1 MSLLGELVLDLAWGL
16 GLAGTALAFYAGWRR
31 EARWEE
37 VARRIGL
44 VMAPLLTLAVLLLES
59 ALLADDFRLIYVAQ
73 VSRQT
78 QPLFLK
84 ITALW
89 GGQNGSLLFWSWLM
103 SLFLFAAMAR
113 ADRFPRDLRP
123 FIAGV
128 LLLTQTFFLLL
139 NRFFANP
146 FETFPVPPADG
157 RGLNPLLRHPGM
169 IVHPPLLY
177 LGFVGFTVPYA
188 IVIAALLAGRRD
200 DEWIPLLRRWTLVA
214 WLFLSLGLLV
224 GARWAYDVLGWGG
237 YWGWDPVENAALLPW
252 LTGTAFLHSVM
263 VQERRGMLKVWTALL
278 IILTYA
284 LVILGTFITRTGVIA
299 SVHAF
304 ARSAIGVPFL
314 IYTGLVLVGSLA
326 LLTVRWE
333 LLRAEN
339 RIESWLS
346 RETFFL
352 LNNWLFLGIAFA
364 VFWGTFYPMFSELLF
379 NEKLTVGPPYYNRV
393 TGPLFAGLYLL
404 MGVIPFLRWR
414 RTPGASLRLA
424 VGSSAMAGL
433 GAMALARALG
443 VSLPWALVGFGLCAF
458 AGWGTLLDYALGV
471 RARRRA
477 TGEPWPTAL
486 ARLLA
491 RSPRR
496 YGGYLVHLGVV
507 LIGIGVIGSQ
517 AYPQE
522 TQRTLQLGEALPFGG
537 YRLVYQGIRQYTPAT
552 EPDVVVTQAWVRA
565 FDARGN
571 LLADLYPYVLQYDSG
586 ESLTPPALR
595 ATLKEDLY
603 ILLSGWVEGGNRATF
618 KIFINPLV
626 SWIWIG
632 GIVLILGTLVAVWPR
647 PAPAPVPQMIRPR
660 LQEEP
665 SMVS

>member
-1 MSLLGELVLDLAWGL
+1 MSLLGEGLLDLAWGL
-16 GLAGTALAFYAGWRR
+16 GLIGTLAAFYGGWRR
-31 EARWEE
+31 EARWVE
-37 VARRIGL
+37 VARRIGQ
-44 VMAPLLTLAVLLLES
+44 VMAPLLTLMVLALEI
-59 ALLADDFRLIYVAQ
+59 ALLTDDFRLVYVTQ

-113 ADRFPRDLRP
+113 ADRFPPDMLP
-123 FIAGV
+123 YMTGI

-146 FETFPVPPADG
+146 FEMFPVPPADG

-169 IVHPPLLY
+169 IAHPPLLY

-188 IVIAALLAGRRD
+188 IVMAALMAGRRD
-200 DEWIPLLRRWTLVA
+200 ESWLRLLRRWTLVA

-263 VQERRGMLKVWTALL
+263 VQERRGMLKVWTSLL

-314 IYTGLVLVGSLA
+314 IYVGMVLVGSLT
-326 LLTVRWE
+326 LLAARWD

-339 RIESWLS
+339 RVESWLS

-393 TGPLFAGLYLL
+393 TGPLFGALYLL
-404 MGVIPFLRWR
+404 MGVIPFIRWR
-414 RTPGASLRLA
+414 RTPGASLRLS
-424 VGSSAMAGL
+424 VGSSLLM
-433 GAMALARALG
+433 ALG
-443 VSLPWALVGFGLCAF
+443 VVVLAAIAGIRPPWALLGFGLCAF
-458 AGWGTLLDYALGV
+458 AGWGTLLDSALSVG
-471 RARRRA
+471 ARRRA
-477 TGEPWPTAL
+477 TGEPWLVAL
-486 ARLLA
+486 VRLVARN
-491 RSPRR
+491 PRR

-517 AYPQE
+517 FDQQE
-522 TQRTLQLGEALPFGG
+522 TQRTMGLGDSLAFGG
-537 YRLVYQGIRQYTPAT
+537 YRLVYHGIRQYTPAT
-552 EPDVVVTQAWVRA
+552 EPDVVVTEAWVRVY
-565 FDARGN
+565 DRSGR
-571 LLADLYPYVLQYDSG
+571 LLTDLYPYVLQYDTG

-603 ILLSGWVEGGNRATF
+603 LLLSGWMEGGNRATF
-618 KIFINPLV
+618 KVFINPLV

-647 PAPAPVPQMIRPR
+647 PALAPALGEIRPPLQKKPAPI
-660 LQEEP
+660 
-665 SMVS
+665 S

>member
-1 MSLLGELVLDLAWGL
+1 MNLLGEGLLDLAWGL
-16 GLAGTALAFYAGWRR
+16 GLVGTVVAFYAGWRK
-31 EARWEE
+31 EARWAE

-44 VMAPLLTLAVLLLES
+44 AMAPLLSLTVLVLEV
-59 ALLADDFRLIYVAQ
+59 ALLTDDFRLVYVAQ

-103 SLFLFAAMAR
+103 SLFLLAAMAR
-113 ADRFPRDLRP
+113 ADRIPRDLFP
-123 FIAGV
+123 YMTGV

-169 IVHPPLLY
+169 IAHPPLLY

-188 IVIAALLAGRRD
+188 ITIAALLVGRRD
-200 DEWIPLLRRWTLVA
+200 EEWPRLLRRWTLVA

-224 GARWAYDVLGWGG
+224 GARWAYDVLGWWG

-278 IILTYA
+278 IILMYA

-314 IYTGLVLVGSLA
+314 IYMGLVLAGSLA
-326 LLTVRWE
+326 LLAARWD

-339 RIESWLS
+339 RMESWLS

-379 NEKLTVGPPYYNRV
+379 DEKLTVGPPYYNQV
-393 TGPLFAGLYLL
+393 TGPMFAALYLL
-404 MGVIPFLRWR
+404 MGVIPFIRWR
-414 RTPGASLRLA
+414 RTPGASLRFSI
-424 VGSSAMAGL
+424 GSSALAAL
-433 GAMALARALG
+433 GAGALARAAG
-443 VSLPWALVGFGLCAF
+443 VQDPWALLGFGLCAF

-477 TGEPWPTAL
+477 TGEPWPLAL
-486 ARLLA
+486 ARLVA
-491 RSPRR
+491 RNPRR
-496 YGGYLVHLGVV
+496 YGGYLIHLGVV
-507 LIGIGVIGSQ
+507 LMGIGVIGSQ
-517 AYPQE
+517 FYQQE
-522 TQRTLQLGEALPFGG
+522 TQRTLGLGETLAFGG

-552 EPDVVVTQAWVRA
+552 EPDVVVTEAWVRVY
-565 FDARGN
+565 DRSGR
-571 LLADLYPYVLQYDSG
+571 LLTDLYPYVLQYDTG

-603 ILLSGWVEGGNRATF
+603 LLLSGWVDGGNRATF
-618 KIFINPLV
+618 KVFINPMV

-632 GIVLILGTLVAVWPR
+632 GMVLILGTLVAVWPM
-647 PAPAPVPQMIRPR
+647 PVPLPAIAGAERRP
-660 LQEEP
+660 EEQP
-665 SMVS
+665 VAAS

>member
-1 MSLLGELVLDLAWGL
+1 MSLLGEGLLDLAWGL
-16 GLAGTALAFYAGWRR
+16 GLVGMIVAFYAGWRE
-31 EARWEE
+31 EARWAE

-44 VMAPLLTLAVLLLES
+44 VMAPLLSLTVLVLEL
-59 ALLADDFRLIYVAQ
+59 ALLTDDFRLVYVTQ

-103 SLFLFAAMAR
+103 SLFLFVAMAR
-113 ADRFPRDLRP
+113 ADRVPRDLFP
-123 FIAGV
+123 YMTGV

-169 IVHPPLLY
+169 IAHPPLLY

-188 IVIAALLAGRRD
+188 ITIAALLAGRRD
-200 DEWIPLLRRWTLVA
+200 EGWLRLLRRWTLVA

-314 IYTGLVLVGSLA
+314 IYVGLVLVGSLM
-326 LLTVRWE
+326 LLAARWD

-339 RIESWLS
+339 RMESWLS

-379 NEKLTVGPPYYNRV
+379 NEKLTVGPPYYNQV
-393 TGPLFAGLYLL
+393 TGPMFAALYLL
-404 MGVIPFLRWR
+404 MGVIPFIRWR
-414 RTPGASLRLA
+414 RTPGAPLRFSI
-424 VGSSAMAGL
+424 GSSALAAL
-433 GAMALARALG
+433 GAGALARAAG
-443 VSLPWALVGFGLCAF
+443 VQHPWALLGFGLCAF

-477 TGEPWPTAL
+477 TGEPWPLAL
-486 ARLLA
+486 ARLVA
-491 RSPRR
+491 RNPRR
-496 YGGYLVHLGVV
+496 YGGYLIHLGVI

-517 AYPQE
+517 FYQRE
-522 TQRTLQLGEALPFGG
+522 TQRTLGLGESLAFGG

-552 EPDVVVTQAWVRA
+552 EPDVVVTEAWVRA
-565 FDARGN
+565 YDRSGG
-571 LLADLYPYVLQYDSG
+571 LLADLYPYVLQYDTG
-586 ESLTPPALR
+586 ETLTPPALR

-603 ILLSGWVEGGNRATF
+603 LLLSGWVDGGNRATF
-618 KIFINPLV
+618 KVFINPMV

-632 GIVLILGTLVAVWPR
+632 GIVLILGTLVAVWPT
-647 PAPAPVPQMIRPR
+647 PVPLPAIAGVERRP
-660 LQEEP
+660 EEQP
-665 SMVS
+665 MAAS

>member
-1 MSLLGELVLDLAWGL
+1 MNILGEGILDLAVAL
-16 GLAGTALAFYAGWRR
+16 GALGVAAAFYAGWRNDR
-31 EARWEE
+31 RWAE
-37 VARRIGL
+37 VARRVGL
-44 VMAPLLTLAVLLLES
+44 AMAPLLTLAVLILEI
-59 ALLADDFRLIYVAQ
+59 ALLTDDFRLVYVTQ

-113 ADRFPRDLRP
+113 ADRFPPDLLP
-123 FIAGV
+123 YISGV
-128 LLLTQTFFLLL
+128 LLVTQAFFLVL

-169 IVHPPLLY
+169 IAHPPLLY

-200 DEWIPLLRRWTLVA
+200 DGWLRLLRRWTLVA

-252 LTGTAFLHSVM
+252 LTGTAFLHSIM

-314 IYTGLVLVGSLA
+314 VYVGFVSVGSLA
-326 LLTVRWE
+326 LLATRWE
-333 LLRAEN
+333 LLRSEN

-393 TGPLFAGLYLL
+393 TGPMFAALFLL
-404 MGVIPFLRWR
+404 MGVIPFIRWR
-414 RTPGASLRLA
+414 RTPGASLQLS
-424 VGSSAMAGL
+424 VGSSILAAL
-433 GAMALARALG
+433 GAVTLAWGAG
-443 VSLPWALVGFGLCAF
+443 VRHPWALLGFGLCAF

-477 TGEPWPTAL
+477 TGEPWPVAL
-486 ARLLA
+486 ARLIA
-491 RSPRR
+491 RNQRR
-496 YGGYLVHLGVV
+496 YGGYLIHLGVV
-507 LIGIGVIGSQ
+507 LIGIGVVGSQ
-517 AYPQE
+517 FYQQE
-522 TQRTLQLGEALPFGG
+522 TQRTLGLGESLAFGG
-537 YRLVYQGIRQYTPAT
+537 YQLVYQGIRQYTPAT
-552 EPDVVVTQAWVRA
+552 EPDVVVTEAWVRVY
-565 FDARGN
+565 DRSGRP
-571 LLADLYPYVLQYDSG
+571 LADLFPYVLQYDSG

-603 ILLSGWVEGGNRATF
+603 LLLSGWVEGGNRATF
-618 KIFINPLV
+618 KVFINPLV
-626 SWIWIG
+626 SWIWMG
-632 GIVLILGTLVAVWPR
+632 GLILILGTLVAAW
-647 PAPAPVPQMIRPR
+647 PVPVQAPQLYPLGRRP
-660 LQEEP
+660 EKAP
-665 SMVS
+665 TPA

>member
-1 MSLLGELVLDLAWGL
+1 MSLLGEGLLDLAWGL
-16 GLAGTALAFYAGWRR
+16 GLIGTIMAFYAGWRR
-31 EARWEE
+31 EARWAE

-44 VMAPLLTLAVLLLES
+44 VMAPLLTLAVVLLEV
-59 ALLADDFRLIYVAQ
+59 ALLTDDFRLVYVAQ

-78 QPLFLK
+78 QPFFLK

-89 GGQNGSLLFWSWLM
+89 GGQNGSLLFWSWLL
-103 SLFLFAAMAR
+103 SLFLLAAMVR
-113 ADRFPRDLRP
+113 ADRMPRDLLP
-123 FIAGV
+123 YTIGV

-169 IVHPPLLY
+169 IAHPPLLY

-188 IVIAALLAGRRD
+188 ITIAALLAGRRD
-200 DEWIPLLRRWTLVA
+200 ESWLRLLRRWTLVA

-304 ARSAIGVPFL
+304 ARSAIGGPFL
-314 IYTGLVLVGSLA
+314 VYVGLVLVGSIA
-326 LLTVRWE
+326 LLAARWD
-333 LLRAEN
+333 LLRSEN
-339 RIESWLS
+339 RIEAWLS

-379 NEKLTVGPPYYNRV
+379 NEKLTVGPPYYNQV
-393 TGPLFAGLYLL
+393 TGPMFGALYLL
-404 MGVIPFLRWR
+404 MGVIPFIRWR
-414 RTPGASLRLA
+414 RTPGTSLRLS
-424 VGSSAMAGL
+424 VGSSLLAAL
-433 GAMALARALG
+433 GAAALAALAG
-443 VSLPWALVGFGLCAF
+443 VRHPWALLGFSLCAF

-471 RARRRA
+471 WARRRA
-477 TGEPWPTAL
+477 TGEPWPVAL
-486 ARLLA
+486 ARLVT
-491 RSPRR
+491 RNQRR
-496 YGGYLVHLGVV
+496 YGGYLIHLGVI

-517 AYPQE
+517 AYQQE
-522 TQRTLQLGEALPFGG
+522 TQRTLGLGDSLTFGG

-552 EPDVVVTQAWVRA
+552 EPDVAVTEAWVRVY
-565 FDARGN
+565 DRSGQW
-571 LLADLYPYVLQYDSG
+571 LADLYPYVLQYDTG

-603 ILLSGWVEGGNRATF
+603 LLLSGWVEGGNRATF
-618 KIFINPLV
+618 KAFINPLV

-632 GIVLILGTLVAVWPR
+632 GIVLILGTFVAVWPM
-647 PAPAPVPQMIRPR
+647 PTPLPVAGELPR
-660 LQEEP
+660 LREKP
-665 SMVS
+665 A